1 MQYLVIM
8 RVKPGTSQEQLGPLM
23 KPEAAKA
30 WDMMASGALR
40 SIHFIKGPVGAVLLF
55 EVSDEKEVEVRVSQ
69 LPLVEAGLVNVEVL
83 PLTPFTG
90 FAALFS
96 TPPV

>member
-8 RVKPGTSQEQLGPLM
+8 RLKPGTRADQLAPLA

-30 WDMMASGALR
+30 WEMLAAGRLR
-40 SIHFIKGPVGAVLLF
+40 SIHFIEGPVGAVLMF
-55 EVSDEKEVEVRVSQ
+55 EAADQKEVETHVNQ
-69 LPLVEAGLVNVEVL
+69 LPLVGAGLVTVEVL

-90 FAALFS
+90 FAALFAPS
-96 TPPV
+96 PG